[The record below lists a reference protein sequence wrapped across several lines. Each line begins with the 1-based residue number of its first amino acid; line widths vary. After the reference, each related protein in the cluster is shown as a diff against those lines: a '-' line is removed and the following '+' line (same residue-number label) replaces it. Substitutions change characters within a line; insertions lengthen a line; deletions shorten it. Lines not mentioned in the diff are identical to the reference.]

1 MEALMPPADK
11 EALRGLR
18 TLFIELEDLKRQ
30 QPAHYSQSIASTLFV
45 ESWQRL
51 LAGEHTERVATII
64 STKAIVAVLLPG
76 CDAHFVQ
83 EAGLEKLA
91 ILEIYRKALR
101 TSAYERV
108 DATLYELLLAS
119 IPPLVEEYFGEASDD
134 KIAETDF
141 QRQAWFV
148 NVLCRQPRAGAT
160 KPRRPRLLLLPP
172 EMHSDHCLTTAVFAA
187 LLSPCFGAS
196 PGLPFLT
203 GLSHHLHNAVLPDC
217 GFGGEVLLDEWLP
230 TIIEQARNKALAH
243 LEPTLAQRVRGAI
256 DTHENLHLAEGQAA
270 SAADVLDRVLDVQW
284 RTRAANVR
292 DEDIL
297 EELDLVHEG
306 PIKRFQTEIL
316 SATDVWQRR
325 EA

>member
-1 MEALMPPADK
+1 MEALPPPVAK

-18 TLFIELEDLKRQ
+18 TLLIELEDLKRQ

-51 LAGEHTERVATII
+51 LGGEDIERVATTIAA
-64 STKAIVAVLLPG
+64 KAIVAVLLPG
-76 CDAHFVQ
+76 CDAPFVR
-83 EAGLEKLA
+83 EAGLEQSAVVK
-91 ILEIYRKALR
+91 IYQKALR
-101 TSAYERV
+101 TSSQGRLDDALYER
-108 DATLYELLLAS
+108 LSAS
-119 IPPLVEEYFGEASDD
+119 IPLLVNEYFGPPTSDRLAEA
-134 KIAETDF
+134 DF
-141 QRQAWFV
+141 WKQAWFV
-148 NVLCRQPRAGAT
+148 DVLGQQPRAGAT
-160 KPRRPRLLLLPP
+160 KPGRPRMLMVPP
-172 EMHSDHCLTTAVFAA
+172 EMHSDHCLTTAVFAV
-187 LLSPCFGAS
+187 LLSPIFGTS

-230 TIIEQARNKALAH
+230 AIIEQARNQALGQ
-243 LEPTLAQRVRGAI
+243 LEPVLAQQVRDAI
-256 DTHENLHLAEGQAA
+256 GTHENLHLAEGRAA

-316 SATDVWQRR
+316 SATDVWQGRR
-325 EA
+325 A